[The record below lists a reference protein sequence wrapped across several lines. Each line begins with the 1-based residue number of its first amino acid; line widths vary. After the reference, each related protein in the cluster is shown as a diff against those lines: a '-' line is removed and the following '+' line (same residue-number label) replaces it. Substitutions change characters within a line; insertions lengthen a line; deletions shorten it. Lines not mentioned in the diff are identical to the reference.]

1 MKGLLILDNYPTDC
15 DECDLKYGDRC
26 VVTNL
31 DVGVYVDYL
40 EKYEKCPIQKYEKE
54 NDND

>member
-1 MKGLLILDNYPTDC
+1 MKGLLILDNYPKDC
-15 DECDLKYGDRC
+15 DECDLRYGDRC

-31 DVGVYVDYL
+31 DVGMYVDYL
-40 EKYEKCPIQKYEKE
+40 EKYEKCPIQKYEGE